1 MEEFEDG
8 ERLDV
13 ISRGADEEQ
22 GIASDGVACCRRGKV
37 WEMESR
43 RAWSGM
49 GEVERED
56 GRWRRRRA
64 RCGVV
69 CMVKDEVAVYV
80 SEGGQARSQIGIGTY
95 VLVLVEDVE
104 GLDGR
109 HGCVLLCAGL
119 SHRLHV
125 YINCVRGRLRSLGSV
140 MSCDPTFTC
149 SLDMQL
155 HTYTSWPKFTVQT
168 WGNAPCSASQSG
180 SYAEPSFAPE
190 AAHLITALLH
200 RLDRLI

>member
-1 MEEFEDG
+1 
-8 ERLDV
+8 
-13 ISRGADEEQ
+13 
-22 GIASDGVACCRRGKV
+22 
-37 WEMESR
+37 MESR

-49 GEVERED
+49 GEVEREN
-56 GRWRRRRA
+56 GRWWRRRTRS
-64 RCGVV
+64 GGV

-80 SEGGQARSQIGIGTY
+80 SEGWHAKSQTGIGTY
-95 VLVLVEDVE
+95 VLMLVENVE

-109 HGCVLLCAGL
+109 HGCVLICAGL

-140 MSCDPTFTC
+140 VSCDPTFTC

-155 HTYTSWPKFTVQT
+155 HTSWPKFTVQT
-168 WGNAPCSASQSG
+168 WGNAPCSSSQSG
-180 SYAEPSFAPE
+180 SYAEPSFVPE
-190 AAHLITALLH
+190 AAHLITASLH